1 MKKILIIDD
10 EEGMCW
16 ALEKSLSQ
24 DGFEVLT
31 TTNGNEWMAIFNS
44 HTVDLVLLDI
54 RLKESNGLLILEQ
67 IRKTNSKV
75 PVLIMTGYSSM
86 SMAVEAMDKG
96 ATGYLT
102 KPVKVS
108 NLRETVRELLLG
120 ESAEKVQVVSWN
132 NRHD

>member
-31 TTNGNEWMAIFNS
+31 TTNGNDGLTIFNN
-44 HTVDLVLLDI
+44 HPVELILLDI
-54 RLKESNGLLILEQ
+54 KLKESNGLLILEQ
-67 IRKTNSKV
+67 IRKTNTKV
-75 PVLIMTGYSSM
+75 PILVMTGYSSM
-86 SMAVEAMDKG
+86 SMALEAMAKG

-108 NLRETVRELLLG
+108 NLRETVKELLLG
-120 ESAEKVQVVSWN
+120 EPAENVQIVSWN

>member
-16 ALEKSLSQ
+16 ALEKSLNQ
-24 DGFEVLT
+24 DGFEVVT
-31 TTNGNEWMAIFNS
+31 TTNGNEGIAIFNS
-44 HTVDLVLLDI
+44 HSFDLVLLDVK
-54 RLKESNGLLILEQ
+54 LKESNGLLLLEQ
-67 IRKTNSKV
+67 IRKTNSLV

-86 SMAVEAMDKG
+86 SVALEAVDKG

-120 ESAEKVQVVSWN
+120 ESAEKV
-132 NRHD
+132 RTIPRDKPR